1 MSNLLLDE
9 RPLIVLPSLAAMLNS
24 LDEAV
29 ILQQIHYWIEKRQ
42 NYREGRYWVYNSME
56 NWMQQFPWIKSR
68 TTLTRYFNNLEKK
81 GLLITGNYNKAGF
94 DKTKWYTIDYS
105 TLSDFEQRL
114 YRTCTTSDQNL
125 VNGMNRTCTTNTID
139 YTKTTTKTTQAASWP
154 AHSAA
159 ESVQSE
165 SNPASATSLRN
176 NEGMNEVFNEWTN
189 VWGWPNSVMTT
200 DLTDWVQKYG
210 SEIVLYAIKQ
220 AAETVGLKK
229 PSKYVASIL
238 DRYEREHLTTIEDIK
253 AADQRYKQP
262 KQSGPRQQP
271 LEHYTDSYY
280 QDKVDGRWTQAQID
294 QTVKVLPAD
303 RQAYYSKVVDGQH
316 TQYQLDV
323 MNGKPWRVT
332 DEFKRKG

>member
-139 YTKTTTKTTQAASWP
+139 YTEIT
-154 AHSAA
+154 
-159 ESVQSE
+159 SE
-165 SNPASATSLRN
+165 ST
-176 NEGMNEVFNEWTN
+176 TN
-189 VWGWPNSVMTT
+189 
-200 DLTDWVQKYG
+200 
-210 SEIVLYAIKQ
+210 KQ
-220 AAETVGLKK
+220 ANAVSADADLSESFNKLWNLYPKK
-229 PSKYVASIL
+229 QGKKDAFRHYKAWRKKSKDNTDDYL
-238 DRYEREHLTTIEDIK
+238 LRKLNEYK
-253 AADQRYKQP
+253 AYLAANQWLHPMNGSTWFNGRFDDDYSTANSQGYRP
-262 KQSGPRQQP
+262 LQQP
-271 LEHYTDSYY
+271 QNDGGFAQKL
-280 QDKVDGRWTQAQID
+280 VDGKWTQNEINVAVKGIKNLSPQQKAYYVQPID
-294 QTVKVLPAD
+294 QEGNTRYRLDYLAGKAIPISDALD
-303 RQAYYSKVVDGQH
+303 
-316 TQYQLDV
+316 QL
-323 MNGKPWRVT
+323 
-332 DEFKRKG
+332 

>member
-9 RPLIVLPSLAAMLNS
+9 RPLIVLPSLAAGLQS

-29 ILQQIHYWIEKRQ
+29 ILQQMHYWIEKKQ
-42 NYREGRYWVYNSME
+42 NYRDGRYWVYNSMG

-105 TLSDFEQRL
+105 ALSDFEQRL

-125 VNGMNRTCTTNTID
+125 VNGTYRSCTTNTID
-139 YTKTTTKTTQAASWP
+139 YQENTTQTTTPASWP
-154 AHSAA
+154 TG
-159 ESVQSE
+159 QSNAV
-165 SNPASATSLRN
+165 SQQSDDGSKVLRN
-176 NEGMNEVFNEWTN
+176 TPEGMNEVFNSWTN
-189 VWGWPNSVMTT
+189 AWGWPNGIITT
-200 DLTDWVQKYG
+200 DLTDWVHKYG
-210 SEIVLYAIKQ
+210 ADIVLYAIKQ
-220 AAETVGLKK
+220 AAETTGLKK

-238 DRYEREHLTTIEDIK
+238 DRYDREHLITIEDIK

-262 KQSGPRQQP
+262 KQSGPRQQS
-271 LEHYTDSYY
+271 LEQHSNSYY
-280 QDKVDGRWTQAQID
+280 QEKIDGRWTQSQID
-294 QTVKVLPAD
+294 TAVKSLPDD
-303 RQAYYSKVVDGQH
+303 RKNYYSQLIDGQH

-323 MNGKPWRVT
+323 MAGSKWRVS
-332 DEFKRKG
+332 DEFKRRE

>member
-139 YTKTTTKTTQAASWP
+139 YTEIT
-154 AHSAA
+154 
-159 ESVQSE
+159 SE
-165 SNPASATSLRN
+165 ST
-176 NEGMNEVFNEWTN
+176 TN
-189 VWGWPNSVMTT
+189 
-200 DLTDWVQKYG
+200 
-210 SEIVLYAIKQ
+210 KQ
-220 AAETVGLKK
+220 ANAVSADADLSESFNKLWNLYPKKQGKKDAFRHYKAWRKKSKDNTDDYLLRKLNEYKDYLTANQWLHPMNGSTWFNGRFDDDYSTANSQGYQPLQQPQNDGGFAQKLVDGKWTQNEINTAINGTSGLSPQQKAY
-229 PSKYVASIL
+229 YVQPVDQEGNTRYRLDYLAGKAIPISDAL
-238 DRYEREHLTTIEDIK
+238 DRL
-253 AADQRYKQP
+253 
-262 KQSGPRQQP
+262 
-271 LEHYTDSYY
+271 
-280 QDKVDGRWTQAQID
+280 
-294 QTVKVLPAD
+294 
-303 RQAYYSKVVDGQH
+303 
-316 TQYQLDV
+316 
-323 MNGKPWRVT
+323 
-332 DEFKRKG
+332 

>member
-29 ILQQIHYWIEKRQ
+29 ILQQIHYWIEKKQ

-56 NWMQQFPWIKSR
+56 NWMRQFPWIKSR

-125 VNGMNRTCTTNTID
+125 VNGTYRSCTTNTID
-139 YTKTTTKTTQAASWP
+139 YQETTTQTTTPASWP
-154 AHSAA
+154 AG
-159 ESVQSE
+159 QSNAV
-165 SNPASATSLRN
+165 SQQSDDGSKVLRN
-176 NEGMNEVFNEWTN
+176 TPEGMNEVFNDWTN
-189 VWGWPNSVMTT
+189 AWGWPNGIITT
-200 DLTDWVQKYG
+200 DLTDWVHKYG
-210 SEIVLYAIKQ
+210 SDIVLYAIKQ
-220 AAETVGLKK
+220 AAETAGLKK

-238 DRYEREHLTTIEDIK
+238 DRYEREHLLTIDDIK

-262 KQSGPRQQP
+262 KQSGPRQQT
-271 LEHYTDSYY
+271 LKQHSDGYY
-280 QDKVDGRWTQAQID
+280 QEKIDGRWTQSQID
-294 QTVKVLPAD
+294 TAVKSLPDD
-303 RQAYYSKVVDGQH
+303 RKKYYSHLVDGEH

-323 MNGKPWRVT
+323 MAGSKWRVS
-332 DEFKRKG
+332 DEFKRKE

>member
-1 MSNLLLDE
+1 MGNLLLDE
-9 RPLIVLPSLAAMLNS
+9 RPLIVLPSLAAGLQS

-29 ILQQIHYWIEKRQ
+29 ILQQIHYWIEKKQ
-42 NYREGRYWVYNSME
+42 NYRDGRYWVYNSMG

-139 YTKTTTKTTQAASWP
+139 YQETTTQTTTPASWP
-154 AHSAA
+154 AGQSNAV
-159 ESVQSE
+159 SQQSE
-165 SNPASATSLRN
+165 SSAEMVRSTP
-176 NEGMNEVFNEWTN
+176 EGMNEVFNAWTN
-189 VWGWPNSVMTT
+189 AWGWPNGIITT
-200 DLTDWVQKYG
+200 DLTEWVHKYG
-210 SEIVLYAIKQ
+210 ADIVQHAIKQ

-238 DRYEREHLTTIEDIK
+238 DRYDREHLITIEDIK
-253 AADQRYKQP
+253 ADEQRHKQP
-262 KQSGPRQQP
+262 RHSRRKQP
-271 LEHYTDSYY
+271 
-280 QDKVDGRWTQAQID
+280 
-294 QTVKVLPAD
+294 PAD
-303 RQAYYSKVVDGQH
+303 PDW
-316 TQYQLDV
+316 QLIDH
-323 MNGKPWRVT
+323 
-332 DEFKRKG
+332 FS